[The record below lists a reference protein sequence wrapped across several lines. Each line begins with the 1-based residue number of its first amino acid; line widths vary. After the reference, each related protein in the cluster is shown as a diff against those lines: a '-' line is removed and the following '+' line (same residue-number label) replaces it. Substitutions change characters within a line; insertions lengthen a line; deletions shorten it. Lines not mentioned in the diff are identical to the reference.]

1 MPSTEIKLVDYELKE
16 SQGNLKTLLT
26 NWESVPDVP
35 AKVINKSSGVSA
47 IALKGCLNKTKKI
60 SNSMS
65 LLLGNTF
72 SFFEKAGVAFLESD
86 SEASKNID
94 TITTK

>member
-1 MPSTEIKLVDYELKE
+1 MSSTEIKLVDYELKE
-16 SQGNLKTLLT
+16 SQGNLKTLLS
-26 NWESVPDVP
+26 NWESVPDAP
-35 AKVINKSSGVSA
+35 TKIITKSSGVSA
-47 IALKGCLNKTKKI
+47 KALKDCLKETKKI

-65 LLLGNTF
+65 LLLGNTC